1 MMTWS
6 SRLSGA
12 LGHNRTKAAAAFAC
26 FLSMAPLAV
35 LAAVE
40 RVQVQL
46 PPAADLAVED
56 AARDADGLP
65 WRYAIPEAVSL
76 TPARDG
82 RWERLPDGAR
92 RWSLEVSSPGAA
104 SLNLGFP
111 VYWLPAGATLVVRD
125 APGRLPALVFDVD
138 DNADHGELWT
148 PILPA
153 DALLVELNVPANVTT
168 EPLLE
173 LGFINSGYRSF
184 GQSPDAKAGTCKVD
198 VVCSEGDDWRAEI
211 ASVGLIS
218 VNGSFTCTGAM
229 MNNTSYDGTPYF
241 LTADHCNISGTA
253 APTVVIYWNFESPV
267 CGEQANGSLLQFTS
281 GSTLRASW
289 STSDF
294 TLLELDEL
302 PEPSFGVTYAGWN
315 RGSAMPTSATAIHH
329 PDSDEKS
336 ISFETAPLR
345 TTSYLGTVEPGDGS
359 HLRIID
365 WDLGTTEPGSSG
377 SPLFDQDHLVVG
389 QLHGGWAACGN
400 DLSDWY
406 GWLQRSWDGG
416 GSAGTRLMDWLDPGA
431 TGAVTLPLL
440 DPAAGSFA
448 VTPTAAIEASGPQ
461 GGPFTV
467 SDWEYTLTNDGEVA
481 VNYTAA
487 VDVDWL
493 TVAPASGIIAIGG
506 AATVTVS
513 LASPSIG
520 LDAGTHEA
528 AVTFGNP
535 NRGSSEPRTLR
546 LEIIPDRSELA
557 GVGPNPFR
565 DYTSVRVAL
574 PAAGSLVWRVFD
586 LRGRLVRGPVTLEG
600 VLGENEI
607 AWDGHDAG
615 GRRLPTGAYVMAIQ
629 APDREIRVPLA
640 CAR

>member
-1 MMTWS
+1 MK
-6 SRLSGA
+6 R
-12 LGHNRTKAAAAFAC
+12 K
-26 FLSMAPLAV
+26 
-35 LAAVE
+35 
-40 RVQVQL
+40 QI
-46 PPAADLAVED
+46 ADLFQRIGGVN
-56 AARDADGLP
+56 
-65 WRYAIPEAVSL
+65 PELVGEVMPCPQPYGYRNRIMIRSQWNK
-76 TPARDG
+76 P
-82 RWERLPDGAR
+82 EQRL
-92 RWSLEVSSPGAA
+92 
-104 SLNLGFP
+104 NIGFVRCAMP
-111 VYWLPAGATLVVRD
+111 RSGQLLIHSGDLRVVVRPFD
-125 APGRLPALVFDVD
+125 AS
-138 DNADHGELWT
+138 DNNAANELWT
-148 PILPA
+148 PVVNGAELVA
-153 DALLVELNVPANVTT
+153 ELLVRTADVPSVSLRLTHV
-168 EPLLE
+168 
-173 LGFINSGYRSF
+173 GSGYRFF
-184 GQSPDAKAGTCKVD
+184 GAGDSALSTTPLGSGSCNVD
-198 VVCSEGDDWRAEI
+198 VVCPLGNAWRNEI
-211 ASVGLIS
+211 PAIAAYSTGGTV
-218 VNGSFTCTGAM
+218 FCTGFM
-229 MNNTSYDGTPYF
+229 VNNTAQDARNYF
-241 LTADHCNISGTA
+241 MTAYHCGIRSSNA
-253 APTVVIYWNFESPV
+253 ASLVVYWNYENTV
-267 CGEQANGSLLQFTS
+267 CAGPDDGALTRFNTGAV
-281 GSTLRASW
+281 LRAGYA
-289 STSDF
+289 TSDF
-294 TLLELDEL
+294 TLVELNAA
-302 PEPSFGVTYAGWN
+302 PNPAHGVRYAGWN
-315 RGSAMPTSATAIHH
+315 RGQSDATAAVGIHH
-329 PDSDEKS
+329 PSGDPKK
-336 ISFETAPLR
+336 ISFENHSTQ
-345 TTSYLGTVEPGDGS
+345 TTSYSGTSSPGDGT
-359 HLRIID
+359 HVRVVD
-365 WDLGTTEPGSSG
+365 WDTGTTEPGSSG

-400 DLSDWY
+400 NESDWY

-416 GSAGTRLMDWLDPGA
+416 GSAETRLMDWLDPGA

-493 TVAPASGIIAIGG
+493 TVAPASGSIAIGG

-557 GVGPNPFR
+557 GVVPNPFR